1 MNIFY
6 LYIIRN
12 IKKGTIDL
20 NEEELE
26 TLIAVFNNGIV
37 DENKRNPLWVC
48 HGKMWELWTWWTIKL
63 NSYSLSIL
71 APFINLNDLNPALS
85 TFLAE
90 LEEDRSSQDI

>member
-37 DENKRNPLWVC
+37 DENKRNPL
-48 HGKMWELWTWWTIKL
+48 
-63 NSYSLSIL
+63 
-71 APFINLNDLNPALS
+71 
-85 TFLAE
+85 
-90 LEEDRSSQDI
+90 